1 MRFHKALLFIAL
13 APWFAYGEDP
23 LTTALKTELGQE
35 WNLSFEVCLKAL
47 KLKGQGKD
55 DEALKQ
61 LLSAAPSPQAKA
73 HYKIAQSRPD
83 DAFWKLFASA
93 AYPPPPPPP
102 AFNCES
108 ALANVL
114 AAHFA
119 LRPEDLGSAA
129 KDLDTSQF
137 LMLYDLLA
145 HIPNVFPAAAPPPTV
160 TQAIAITQYRACA
173 NDGNLPVQVKQQL
186 GIP

>member
-1 MRFHKALLFIAL
+1 MRFHRALLFLAL

-35 WNLSFEVCLKAL
+35 WTSSFEVSLKAL

-55 DEALKQ
+55 DDALKQ
-61 LLSAAPSPQAKA
+61 LLSAAPTPQAKA

-93 AYPPPPPPP
+93 VYPSP
-102 AFNCES
+102 APVPNCQ
-108 ALANVL
+108 ANLAGVL
-114 AAHFA
+114 AVHFA
-119 LRPEDLGSAA
+119 ARPEDLGSAA
-129 KDLDTSQF
+129 KDSDTSPF

-145 HIPNVFPAAAPPPTV
+145 HIPDIFPVAGAPPIV
-160 TQAIAITQYRACA
+160 TQANAITQYRVCA